1 MKFDI
6 DELVNKIDRK
16 MEEIE
21 ESEKEK
27 NGIELPNKIEMQLN
41 KDSIE
46 EIYNQYFD
54 ELNKLVGLEEVKT
67 EIKKLINYLIF
78 IKKLNNKVNL
88 DQINLNM
95 IFRGNPGTGKTT
107 VAKII
112 ANILC
117 KLGFLKTNKMI
128 ETTPRD
134 FIAGY
139 VGQTAEK
146 AKKTINR
153 AAGGI
158 VFIDEAY
165 TFSQSA
171 DESGHTYVYEAITEI
186 IKEMEKLNTI
196 FIFSGYSNQMDD
208 FVELNPGI
216 KSRIGYDI
224 KFNDY
229 SKEELFKMFKNKLDK
244 SGLKLSKKASK
255 LLLEKIEQK
264 MTIKNFGN
272 GRMIDNLFNEVLKE
286 HATINLNETNYEK
299 LLLITEESI
308 NKINIKIKGG
318 MNFG

>member
-21 ESEKEK
+21 QSEKEK

-128 ETTPRD
+128 ETTPKD

-264 MTIKNFGN
+264 MT
-272 GRMIDNLFNEVLKE
+272 M
-286 HATINLNETNYEK
+286 NYQ
-299 LLLITEESI
+299 
-308 NKINIKIKGG
+308 
-318 MNFG
+318 

>member
-21 ESEKEK
+21 QSEKEK